1 MKNLNKFNNTF
12 AENTSS
18 LRGALR
24 EVNESYRIQGD
35 VIKAVHDM
43 DVMKMAKANVRVLEE
58 LKECT
63 DKLEQFNK
71 YLDDIHGYTDA
82 IHTFTTQFEQEAN
95 RLHVLE
101 EIQAQLHK
109 SVAI

>member
-1 MKNLNKFNNTF
+1 
-12 AENTSS
+12 
-18 LRGALR
+18 
-24 EVNESYRIQGD
+24 
-35 VIKAVHDM
+35 
-43 DVMKMAKANVRVLEE
+43 MAKANVRVLEE

-63 DKLEQFNK
+63 DKLEQFNE

-101 EIQAQLHK
+101 EIQQFFMRHK
-109 SVAI
+109 AEIAKDSADVDVALRNALRTLKETASSNTS

>member
-1 MKNLNKFNNTF
+1 M
-12 AENTSS
+12 
-18 LRGALR
+18 R

-63 DKLEQFNK
+63 DKLEQFNE

-82 IHTFTTQFEQEAN
+82 IHTLPLNLSKKLTAYMY
-95 RLHVLE
+95 
-101 EIQAQLHK
+101 
-109 SVAI
+109 